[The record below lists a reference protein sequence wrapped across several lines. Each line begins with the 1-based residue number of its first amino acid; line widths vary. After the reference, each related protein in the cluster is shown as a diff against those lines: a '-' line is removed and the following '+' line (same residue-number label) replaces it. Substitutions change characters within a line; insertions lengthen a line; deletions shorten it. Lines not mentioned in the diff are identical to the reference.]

1 MAGYEN
7 QLEYYKVAT
16 LHLREL
22 HQKQQLLIDRL
33 HSFLFEVCES
43 DCPQH
48 YREIVLKEILK
59 PQNTDEFSR
68 KTNQD
73 SDGFKSA

>member
-16 LHLREL
+16 HHLRENR
-22 HQKQQLLIDRL
+22 QKLLLEIDRL

-43 DCPQH
+43 ECPQE

-59 PQNTDEFSR
+59 TQNTDEFSR
-68 KTNQD
+68 ETN
-73 SDGFKSA
+73 

>member
-16 LHLREL
+16 QHLREKYN
-22 HQKQQLLIDRL
+22 KQQLLIDRL

-43 DCPQH
+43 ECPQN

-68 KTNQD
+68 ETN
-73 SDGFKSA
+73 